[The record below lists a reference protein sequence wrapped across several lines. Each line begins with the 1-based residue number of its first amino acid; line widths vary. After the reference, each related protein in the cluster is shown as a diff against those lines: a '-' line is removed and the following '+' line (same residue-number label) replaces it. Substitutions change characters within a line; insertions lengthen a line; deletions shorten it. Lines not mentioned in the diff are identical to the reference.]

1 MEAYKLKIE
10 KASLEKTTK
19 IYIAGHKGMVGS
31 SILRALSKKGYTN
44 LVTAS
49 SKELDLKNQILNSLQ
64 KLENIKL
71 QLATTDQVVIN
82 YQRLLL
88 GERKKFEI
96 GESSVFMVNK
106 RESSL
111 LKSQI
116 KAIQLKEKLQVSYV
130 DLLYKL
136 GILYQI

>member
-1 MEAYKLKIE
+1 
-10 KASLEKTTK
+10 
-19 IYIAGHKGMVGS
+19 
-31 SILRALSKKGYTN
+31 
-44 LVTAS
+44 
-49 SKELDLKNQILNSLQ
+49 
-64 KLENIKL
+64 
-71 QLATTDQVVIN
+71 
-82 YQRLLL
+82 
-88 GERKKFEI
+88 
-96 GESSVFMVNK
+96 MVNK